1 MARRRMFSLDIVDT
15 DKFACMSKNAR
26 YLYYELGIRADDDG
40 FIGAPMRIIRMT
52 DCVSDDLDEL
62 IKNRFIIPFETG
74 VIVVKDWKVNN
85 QIRSD
90 RYKPTLYA
98 REKEMLSEVNGEYL
112 LTDGKP
118 DVIPSDIPN
127 DIPNGKPAVNHGYDT
142 GEPQESIG
150 EVRVGK
156 ESIGKES
163 IGEVRE
169 EEGKPLTLSEASGI
183 LFEPEEIV
191 QLFNSICTEY
201 KPVTDKLSYSQQ
213 LSDCVLKGYK
223 ESDYI
228 QAFKKAEA
236 SDYLKGLTENKTY
249 PSDFGWILEHLEEI
263 LHGKYDTF
271 KKNVPD
277 EDEEWYTADELWGRK
292 ENNQ

>member
-26 YLYYELGIRADDDG
+26 YLYYELGVRADDDG

-52 DCVSDDLDEL
+52 DCVPDDLDEL
-62 IKNRFIIPFETG
+62 INNKFIIPFETG

-118 DVIPSDIPN
+118 DDIPDN
-127 DIPNGKPAVNHGYDT
+127 IPNGKPVVNHGYDIRV
-142 GEPQESIG
+142 PQDRIG

-156 ESIGKES
+156 ERLGKES
-163 IGEVRE
+163 IGEARKGE
-169 EEGKPLTLSEASGI
+169 KKPLTISKTSGI
-183 LFEPEEIV
+183 LFEPEKIV

-201 KPVTDKLSYSQQ
+201 EPVTDILSYSQQ
-213 LSDCVLKGYK
+213 LSECVLKGYR
-223 ESDYI
+223 ESDYL
-228 QAFKKAEA
+228 QAFKKAEG

-263 LHGKYDTF
+263 KNGKYDT
-271 KKNVPD
+271 
-277 EDEEWYTADELWGRK
+277 YRK
-292 ENNQ
+292 EIEK

>member
-118 DVIPSDIPN
+118 DVIPS